1 MKQILITLFI
11 LLFATQLQA
20 QSAQD
25 IMNRAS
31 AAIYYPGADV
41 RGDVLMTI
49 VDGQGRKRSRSLVL
63 LRRNE
68 GAANADQQMYIYFTR
83 PSDVNRTAF
92 LVWKNTRGADDRWMY
107 LPALDQVRRIAA
119 SDERT
124 SFVGS
129 HFFYEDVSGRLPNED
144 RHELVETNGTY
155 HVMRSTPR
163 KAGKVEFA
171 SYVTYIERNSMIP
184 TRMEF
189 YKADGTL
196 YRLMEVL
203 AVNTIQGVPTVT
215 QIRMTDN
222 DMGGNT
228 TLRYRNVRYGNGFG
242 SDLFSERSL
251 RAPPMEYLR

>member
-1 MKQILITLFI
+1 
-11 LLFATQLQA
+11 
-20 QSAQD
+20 
-25 IMNRAS
+25 
-31 AAIYYPGADV
+31 
-41 RGDVLMTI
+41 
-49 VDGQGRKRSRSLVL
+49 
-63 LRRNE
+63 
-68 GAANADQQMYIYFTR
+68 
-83 PSDVNRTAF
+83 
-92 LVWKNTRGADDRWMY
+92 MY
-107 LPALDQVRRIAA
+107 LPALDQLKRIAA

-124 SFVGS
+124 SFFGS

-155 HVMRSTPR
+155 HVMRSRPR
-163 KAGKVEFA
+163 KPGKVEFA
-171 SYVTYIERNSMIP
+171 SYVTYIERTSMIP

-196 YRLMEVL
+196 YRVMEVL

-251 RAPPMEYLR
+251 RATPMEYLR

>member
-1 MKQILITLFI
+1 MRQILITMFV
-11 LLFATQLQA
+11 LLCAPQLQA

-31 AAIYYPGADV
+31 AAIYYPGSDV
-41 RGDVLMTI
+41 RGDVSMTI
-49 VDGQGRKRSRSLVL
+49 IDGQGRKRSRSLVL

-83 PSDVNRTAF
+83 PRDLNRTSF
-92 LVWKNTRGADDRWMY
+92 LVWKNTRVADDRWMY

-129 HFFYEDVSGRLPNED
+129 HFFYEDVSGRLPTED
-144 RHELVETNGTY
+144 QHALVESNATY
-155 HVMRSTPR
+155 HVMRSRPR
-163 KAGKVEFA
+163 KASKVEFA

-189 YKADGTL
+189 YRADGSL
-196 YRLMEVL
+196 YRVMEVL

-228 TLRYRNVRYGNGFG
+228 TLRYRNVRYGNGFA
-242 SDLFSERSL
+242 SDLFSERTL
-251 RAPPMEYLR
+251 RTPPMEYLR